1 MSRSL
6 WFVVGAGAGVYAMVK
21 ARRAA
26 ETFTPEG
33 IRDRMAGLGVGA
45 HLFTEELRAGMTEKE
60 TELRER
66 LGLALDGPP
75 ELVAGG
81 GGSETLVPRSPT
93 TGGGSGPST
102 TVGGPRPTTTDSMED
117 TD

>member
-1 MSRSL
+1 MSRGL
-6 WFVVGAGAGVYAMVK
+6 WFVAGAGAGIYAVFR

-26 ETFTPEG
+26 EVFTPEG
-33 IRDRMAGLGVGA
+33 MSDRIAGLGVGA
-45 HLFTEELRAGMTEKE
+45 HLFTEEFRAGRSEKE

-75 ELVAGG
+75 QLLA
-81 GGSETLVPRSPT
+81 PA
-93 TGGGSGPST
+93 
-102 TVGGPRPTTTDSMED
+102 RPTQEHRIED